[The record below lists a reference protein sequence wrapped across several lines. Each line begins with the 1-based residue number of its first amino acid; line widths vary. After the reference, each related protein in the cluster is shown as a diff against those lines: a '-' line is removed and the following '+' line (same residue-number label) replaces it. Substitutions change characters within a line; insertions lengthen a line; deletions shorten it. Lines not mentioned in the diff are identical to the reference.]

1 MQLLFFRCLVLNQRF
16 IQKTLTDQSVTRIV
30 RLLAP
35 IFLFR
40 SQLIVIGA
48 DIFSRIKA
56 CEEEQG
62 SMVHPCDRRDDE
74 HNAETWKKIKPK
86 RLFGVIWS
94 SE

>member
-1 MQLLFFRCLVLNQRF
+1 MQLYHFRCLVLNRRF
-16 IQKTLTDQSVTRIV
+16 IQKTLADQSVTKFFGV
-30 RLLAP
+30 LAP
-35 IFLFR
+35 KFLFR

-74 HNAETWKKIKPK
+74 HNAET
-86 RLFGVIWS
+86 
-94 SE
+94 